1 MKVIV
6 YVLEGRRTGKRYVG
20 MTNNLTRR
28 LMEHRSGHTKGG
40 QIIGKQFECIYT
52 EETANYQMARRREK
66 FLKSSQG
73 RQWLKEHLNGSGPR
87 LEAG

>member
-6 YVLEGRRTGKRYVG
+6 YILEGKRTDKRYVG
-20 MTNNLTRR
+20 MTNNLARR

-40 QIIGKQFECIYT
+40 QIIGKHFECIYT
-52 EETANYQMARRREK
+52 EETANYQMARQREK
-66 FLKSSQG
+66 FLKSSRG
-73 RQWLKEHLNGSGPR
+73 RQWLKEHLKGSGPR